1 MAIGPEVLRAFSLAN
16 FRSVIDRSSGVPLY
30 RQVADDL
37 RRKIENGD
45 LAPGAELRPEARL
58 AHEYDVGR
66 EVIRDALA
74 LLRSDGLIISV
85 RGKPSRVVGN
95 VNQTVT
101 LRLGEYAIVVAGT
114 LRVTRADGSTEA
126 FPAGTRVVGAQ

>member
-1 MAIGPEVLRAFSLAN
+1 LRD
-16 FRSVIDRSSGVPLY
+16 VIDRSSGVPLY

-58 AHEYDVGR
+58 ADEYDVGR

-74 LLRSDGLIISV
+74 MLRSDGLIVTV
-85 RGKPSRVVGN
+85 RGKPSRVAEN
-95 VNQTVT
+95 ANQAIT
-101 LRLGEYAIVVAGT
+101 LAAGEQAEVIAGT
-114 LRVTRADGSTEA
+114 LRVTRSNGRIEI
-126 FPAGTRVVGAQ
+126 FPAGTRIVVPPKQ